1 MCRARCKSGYVV
13 ESGFAMITCV
23 VATGGRGAS
32 VMGLRMR
39 KFKWDKSPLKC
50 KQKGGMYGYSR
61 YSQLHRLHLHTSLS
75 IDYFKGFLTD
85 ADEW

>member
-1 MCRARCKSGYVV
+1 
-13 ESGFAMITCV
+13 MITCV

-50 KQKGGMYGYSR
+50 KQKGGMYGYIRHSHSINL
-61 YSQLHRLHLHTSLS
+61 YSS
-75 IDYFKGFLTD
+75 IAAAIDTHVFND
-85 ADEW
+85 ADWSIQIFS